1 MKHACSNPR
10 HRRAPA
16 EPWFADDPTAPG
28 DRRTDVPLVSPVSGG
43 DLLWDELAAREDEQ
57 LAAWCAQRW
66 LGAYPPLAPVPE
78 QLLDTRLALH
88 SLAEHVIAPTRSR
101 ANGKI
106 GLRYTLAGFGTPFFG
121 NDVQIRVSGDCL
133 IVQVGERVQWGR
145 LTSLADAAEFIGF
158 DLTRFDLQHA
168 AAPFQIDRAASLFL
182 GEWFGFATSVLEQ
195 LRAEAPA
202 DQDASRVQLWPEHF
216 DVSVELGSEQRAQRA
231 GYGFSPGD
239 ELHDQPYVYV
249 VPWGE
254 TPTTPLWQAQ
264 GFSGAELSYTELLAA
279 EQPRELALG
288 FLRERRDALTASV
301 PAGDG

>member
-1 MKHACSNPR
+1 MTPLQSSPSEPAAR
-10 HRRAPA
+10 DARREAGERLGGRYEARVLEPSPPA
-16 EPWFADDPTAPG
+16 STGEPWFADDPTAPG

-43 DLLWDELAAREDEQ
+43 DLLWDELAREDEQ

-182 GEWFGFATSVLEQ
+182 GEWFGFATSVL
-195 LRAEAPA
+195 
-202 DQDASRVQLWPEHF
+202 
-216 DVSVELGSEQRAQRA
+216 
-231 GYGFSPGD
+231 
-239 ELHDQPYVYV
+239 
-249 VPWGE
+249 
-254 TPTTPLWQAQ
+254 
-264 GFSGAELSYTELLAA
+264 
-279 EQPRELALG
+279 
-288 FLRERRDALTASV
+288 
-301 PAGDG
+301 